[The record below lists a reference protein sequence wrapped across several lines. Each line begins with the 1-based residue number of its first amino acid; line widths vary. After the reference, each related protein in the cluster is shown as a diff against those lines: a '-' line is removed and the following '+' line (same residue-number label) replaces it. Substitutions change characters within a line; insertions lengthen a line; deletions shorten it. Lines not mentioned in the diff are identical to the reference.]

1 MDLLIKFLSEAKL
14 TKLRL
19 NLAKNKKLRSNDFK
33 KMLKPIAAQKELT
46 CLELNLN
53 DTNVELSEVVGLV
66 DVVKT
71 KKNLEELSL
80 RISHIKMN
88 LKDLK
93 AVLKP
98 IRDIHRP
105 SDLKLDVRIK
115 DKNNLNMLKSFS
127 HLAGLS

>member
-1 MDLLIKFLSEAKL
+1 MDLLIEFLSEVEL

-19 NLAKNKKLRSNDFK
+19 NLAKNKELRSNDFK

-53 DTNVELSEVVGLV
+53 DTNVELSEMVGLV

-80 RISHIKMN
+80 KISHIKMN
-88 LKDLK
+88 LKHLRT
-93 AVLKP
+93 VLRP
-98 IRDIHRP
+98 ISEIHRL
-105 SDLKLDVRIK
+105 SDLKLDV
-115 DKNNLNMLKSFS
+115 
-127 HLAGLS
+127 

>member
-1 MDLLIKFLSEAKL
+1 MDLLIEFLSEVKL

-19 NLAKNKKLRSNDFK
+19 NLAGNNKLRSNDFEK
-33 KMLKPIAAQKELT
+33 ILNPIAAQKELT

-53 DTNVELSEVVGLV
+53 DTNVKLSEMVGLV
-66 DVVKT
+66 NTIKT
-71 KKNLEELSL
+71 KKGLAELTL
-80 RISHIKMN
+80 KISHIKMN

-105 SDLKLDVRIK
+105 SDLKLDV
-115 DKNNLNMLKSFS
+115 
-127 HLAGLS
+127 

>member
-1 MDLLIKFLSEAKL
+1 MDLLIEFLSEVEL

-19 NLAKNKKLRSNDFK
+19 NLAKNKELRSNDFK
-33 KMLKPIAAQKELT
+33 KMLNPIAAQKELT

-53 DTNVELSEVVGLV
+53 DTNVELSKMVGLV

-88 LKDLK
+88 LEHLK
-93 AVLKP
+93 TVLRP
-98 IRDIHRP
+98 ISEIHRLG
-105 SDLKLDVRIK
+105 DLKLDV
-115 DKNNLNMLKSFS
+115 
-127 HLAGLS
+127 